1 MRRLGSGRKK
11 LPVFNGQRDRPVV
24 PIGSILAEDH
34 SHFLLEPFGAF
45 KARFK
50 DIGNEP
56 VGRANVFTLTGKGNG
71 TLNNSNV
78 TRFTS
83 MENLNDVTMGDI
95 VVVNRRALVTSI
107 TGGSG
112 IETIQVDSNAGDTS
126 VGVYTGISH
135 LIGTAD
141 NASLLT
147 GSLNGRTGTNASHY
161 TGRTKPISIHLD
173 TGHATGV
180 ISTTST

>member
-1 MRRLGSGRKK
+1 
-11 LPVFNGQRDRPVV
+11 
-24 PIGSILAEDH
+24 
-34 SHFLLEPFGAF
+34 
-45 KARFK
+45 
-50 DIGNEP
+50 
-56 VGRANVFTLTGKGNG
+56 
-71 TLNNSNV
+71 
-78 TRFTS
+78 

-112 IETIQVDSNAGDTS
+112 IDTIQVDSNAGDTS
-126 VGVYTGISH
+126 VGVCTGISH

-147 GSLNGRTGTNASHY
+147 GSLNGRTGTNAIHY
-161 TGRTKPISIHLD
+161 TSRTKPTSMNLD

>member
-1 MRRLGSGRKK
+1 
-11 LPVFNGQRDRPVV
+11 
-24 PIGSILAEDH
+24 
-34 SHFLLEPFGAF
+34 
-45 KARFK
+45 
-50 DIGNEP
+50 
-56 VGRANVFTLTGKGNG
+56 
-71 TLNNSNV
+71 
-78 TRFTS
+78 
-83 MENLNDVTMGDI
+83 MENLNGGTTGGI

-141 NASLLT
+141 NASLVT
-147 GSLNGRTGTNASHY
+147 GSLNDRTGTNASHY
-161 TGRTKPISIHLD
+161 TGRTKLISIHLD